1 MVKIGHAIP
10 GKDKREPK
18 APETKEEE
26 QPKPKEEKAEDNQQP
41 SASDAEQSVKKIDHI
56 DLGGGV
62 LESTPEH
69 EGQIFFCRVEC
80 NLSHILRW
88 TDTKSAC
95 AVCGL
100 KCKVCY

>member
-18 APETKEEE
+18 APETKKEE
-26 QPKPKEEKAEDNQQP
+26 QPKSKEEKAEDNQQP
-41 SASDAEQSVKKIDHI
+41 SAHDAEQDPSVKKIDHI

-69 EGQIFFCRVEC
+69 EGQIFFLSCGMQLKPYVEV
-80 NLSHILRW
+80 
-88 TDTKSAC
+88 D
-95 AVCGL
+95 
-100 KCKVCY
+100 